1 MRDPDIVGE
10 SAWRPFTALR
20 VLTYSSVSCA
30 NAVWGELEPMRRE
43 NNRLLYSRLLEDA
56 MTFTHAVSII
66 FFGGLIL
73 FNHGCAYAGTTT
85 RINHAM
91 VQGGK
96 AYITV
101 SPSLA
106 FAVPVN
112 VAIGDNVAEAAANA
126 AVGYLKG
133 LPGAIT
139 PLNRAEAVQK
149 GVDAGVKTAAE
160 TGQPVDRE
168 KLKTFVQEV
177 VAKI

>member
-1 MRDPDIVGE
+1 MMK
-10 SAWRPFTALR
+10 FTQ
-20 VLTYSSVSCA
+20 T
-30 NAVWGELEPMRRE
+30 
-43 NNRLLYSRLLEDA
+43 
-56 MTFTHAVSII
+56 VSII
-66 FFGGLIL
+66 FCVGLMLI
-73 FNHGCAYAGTTT
+73 NHGCAYVGPTTGTD
-85 RINHAM
+85 HAM

-112 VAIGDNVAEAAANA
+112 VAIGDKVAEAAANA

-133 LPGAIT
+133 LSGAIT
-139 PLNRAEAVQK
+139 SLNRTEAVQQ

-160 TGQPVDRE
+160 TSQPVDQE
-168 KLKTFVQEV
+168 KLRAFVQEV

>member
-1 MRDPDIVGE
+1 M
-10 SAWRPFTALR
+10 
-20 VLTYSSVSCA
+20 
-30 NAVWGELEPMRRE
+30 
-43 NNRLLYSRLLEDA
+43 EDA
-56 MTFTHAVSII
+56 MEFKRVISVTLFV
-66 FFGGLIL
+66 GLML
-73 FNHGCAYAGTTT
+73 FSYGCAYVGPTTGTD
-85 RINHAM
+85 HAF

-101 SPSLA
+101 SPTLA
-106 FAVPVN
+106 VSVPVN
-112 VAIGDNVAEAAANA
+112 AAIGDKVAEAAANA

-139 PLNRAEAVQK
+139 SLHRAEAVQQ

-168 KLKTFVQEV
+168 KLQSFVQEV

>member
-1 MRDPDIVGE
+1 
-10 SAWRPFTALR
+10 
-20 VLTYSSVSCA
+20 
-30 NAVWGELEPMRRE
+30 
-43 NNRLLYSRLLEDA
+43 
-56 MTFTHAVSII
+56 MTFTQAVSII

-73 FNHGCAYAGTTT
+73 FNHGCAHVGPTTG
-85 RINHAM
+85 IDHAM

-112 VAIGDNVAEAAANA
+112 VAIGDKVAEAAANA

-139 PLNRAEAVQK
+139 SLNHTEAVQQ

-168 KLKTFVQEV
+168 KLQSFVQEV

>member
-1 MRDPDIVGE
+1 MKFKQAGSVIVVVG
-10 SAWRPFTALR
+10 LM
-20 VLTYSSVSCA
+20 LLHYGCTYV
-30 NAVWGELEPMRRE
+30 GP
-43 NNRLLYSRLLEDA
+43 
-56 MTFTHAVSII
+56 
-66 FFGGLIL
+66 
-73 FNHGCAYAGTTT
+73 TTET
-85 RINHAM
+85 DHAM

-106 FAVPVN
+106 FSVPVH
-112 VAIGDNVAEAAANA
+112 VAIGDTVAEAAANA

-139 PLNRAEAVQK
+139 SLNRTEAVQQ
-149 GVDAGVKTAAE
+149 GVGAGVKKAAE

-168 KLKTFVQEV
+168 QLTSFVQEV

>member
-1 MRDPDIVGE
+1 MEFKHAASVIV
-10 SAWRPFTALR
+10 F
-20 VLTYSSVSCA
+20 
-30 NAVWGELEPMRRE
+30 
-43 NNRLLYSRLLEDA
+43 
-56 MTFTHAVSII
+56 I
-66 FFGGLIL
+66 GLIL
-73 FNHGCAYAGTTT
+73 FNHGCAYVGPTMGTD
-85 RINHAM
+85 HAM

-96 AYITV
+96 AYVTV

-112 VAIGDNVAEAAANA
+112 VAIGDKVAEAAVNA

-139 PLNRAEAVQK
+139 SLNRTEAVQQ

-160 TGQPVDRE
+160 TGQPVDQE

-177 VAKI
+177 VARI

>member
-1 MRDPDIVGE
+1 MEFKHAASVIV
-10 SAWRPFTALR
+10 F
-20 VLTYSSVSCA
+20 
-30 NAVWGELEPMRRE
+30 
-43 NNRLLYSRLLEDA
+43 
-56 MTFTHAVSII
+56 I
-66 FFGGLIL
+66 GLIL
-73 FNHGCAYAGTTT
+73 FNHGCTYVGPTTGTD
-85 RINHAM
+85 HAM

-112 VAIGDNVAEAAANA
+112 VAIGDKVAEAAANA

-133 LPGAIT
+133 LSGAIT
-139 PLNRAEAVQK
+139 SLSRAAAVQK

>member
-1 MRDPDIVGE
+1 
-10 SAWRPFTALR
+10 
-20 VLTYSSVSCA
+20 
-30 NAVWGELEPMRRE
+30 
-43 NNRLLYSRLLEDA
+43 

-73 FNHGCAYAGTTT
+73 FNHGCAYVGPTTGTD
-85 RINHAM
+85 HAM

-96 AYITV
+96 AYVTV

-112 VAIGDNVAEAAANA
+112 VAIGDKVAEAAANA

-139 PLNRAEAVQK
+139 SLNRTEAVQK
-149 GVDAGVKTAAE
+149 GVEAGATKAVE
-160 TGQPVDRE
+160 TGEQVDRKE
-168 KLKTFVQEV
+168 LETFVQQV

>member
-1 MRDPDIVGE
+1 MEWKR
-10 SAWRPFTALR
+10 AA
-20 VLTYSSVSCA
+20 SVT
-30 NAVWGELEPMRRE
+30 L
-43 NNRLLYSRLLEDA
+43 
-56 MTFTHAVSII
+56 FVS
-66 FFGGLIL
+66 LML
-73 FNHGCAYAGTTT
+73 FSHGCAYVGPTTGTD
-85 RINHAM
+85 HAF

-101 SPSLA
+101 SPTLA
-106 FAVPVN
+106 VSVPVN
-112 VAIGDNVAEAAANA
+112 AAIGDKVAEAAANA

-139 PLNRAEAVQK
+139 SLNRTEALQQ

-177 VAKI
+177 VARI

>member
-1 MRDPDIVGE
+1 MEWKR
-10 SAWRPFTALR
+10 A
-20 VLTYSSVSCA
+20 VLFISFVS
-30 NAVWGELEPMRRE
+30 LM
-43 NNRLLYSRLLEDA
+43 
-56 MTFTHAVSII
+56 
-66 FFGGLIL
+66 L
-73 FNHGCAYAGTTT
+73 FSHGCVYVGLTTGTD
-85 RINHAM
+85 HAF

-101 SPSLA
+101 SPTLA
-106 FAVPVN
+106 VSVPVN
-112 VAIGDNVAEAAANA
+112 AAIGDKVAEAAANA

-139 PLNRAEAVQK
+139 SLNRAEAVQQ

-177 VAKI
+177 VARI